1 MKIAY
6 LLTRADPLGGAQV
19 HVRDLAASV
28 AAEGHSATVI
38 TSGGGPLL
46 DQLRAQGTPTIVS
59 RHLCMPIAPVRD
71 ARALSEIRA
80 VLKELRPDLL
90 TAHSAKAGILGRL
103 AARPLNIPVVL
114 TAHGWTFT
122 PGIPRGPAAVYRT
135 IERLAAPAARK
146 IITVCEFDRRLA
158 LAAGIAGE
166 DRIVTVYNGVYDVP
180 LRLRADPSRSPPRLV
195 MVARFGAQKD
205 HTTLLHALGGLR
217 HLLWELDLVGAGD
230 PMRDMQALAAA
241 LNIADRVHF
250 LGQRTDVDEILAR
263 SQVNLLITNY
273 EGFPLSILEAMRAG
287 VPVIA
292 SSVGGN
298 GESVRDGETGYL
310 VPRGGVDVLRDRIAR
325 LLRKPELRSRLGH
338 CGREYFEQRFTLG
351 HSVAKTLAVYREVL
365 AAWKPSGHA
374 ASALQVDEIG
384 S

>member
-1 MKIAY
+1 VNIAY

-19 HVRDLAASV
+19 HVRDLAAST

-38 TSGGGPLL
+38 TSGGGPLI
-46 DQLRAQGTPTIVS
+46 DQLRAQGTPTIVL

-71 ARALSEIRA
+71 VRALSEIRG

-158 LAAGIAGE
+158 LDAGIASE
-166 DRIVTVYNGVYDVP
+166 DRIVTVHNGVSDVP
-180 LRLRADPSRSPPRLV
+180 PHLRADPGRSPPRLV
-195 MVARFGAQKD
+195 MVARFGTQKD
-205 HTTLLHALGGLR
+205 HATLLHALGGLR
-217 HLLWELDLVGAGD
+217 ELPWELDLVGAGD
-230 PMRDMQALAAA
+230 PMARMQALAGA
-241 LNIADRVHF
+241 LNIADRVRF
-250 LGQRTDVDEILAR
+250 LGQRTDVDELLAR
-263 SQVNLLITNY
+263 SQLNLLITNY

-287 VPVIA
+287 LPVVA
-292 SSVGGN
+292 SDVGGVA
-298 GESVRDGETGYL
+298 ESVRDGDSGFL
-310 VPRGGVDVLRDRIAR
+310 VRRGDVAHLRERLER
-325 LLRKPELRSRLGH
+325 LLTDPDLRRRLGAN
-338 CGREYFEQRFTLG
+338 GRARFERDFTLDA
-351 HSVAKTLAVYREVL
+351 SVARTVAVYRDAL
-365 AAWKPSGHA
+365 AAEGA
-374 ASALQVDEIG
+374 RRRG
-384 S
+384 